1 MPLTMSTERE
11 TALQFPCDFP
21 LKVMGEAIA
30 DFDALVAAI
39 VLKHV
44 SALREGAVRSRAS
57 RGGKYVSVT
66 VTIQA
71 ESREQLDDLYRE
83 LSAHERVLMVL

>member
-1 MPLTMSTERE
+1 MTTDRE
-11 TALQFPCDFP
+11 SALQFPCDFP
-21 LKVMGEAIA
+21 IKVLGEAIA
-30 DFDALVAAI
+30 DFDGLVATV

-44 SALREGAVRSRAS
+44 AELREGAVSSRSS

-71 ESREQLDDLYRE
+71 HSQDQLDNLYRE
-83 LSAHERVLMVL
+83 LSGHERVLMVL